1 MSLKKGTNSFH
12 SLTFKLT
19 LWYVGLFGTLSLA
32 VFLLLY
38 MSLSNDLY
46 HRVDKNLAREAQ
58 EFEGL
63 YLKHGRK
70 ALAEEFNREAHSEGI
85 NRIFFRLVNLNGQI
99 LASSNTKEWSELC
112 PGLKLPDFP
121 PQNKVSFETLVLG
134 ANRSGLRLLQTRTAD
149 GNVLQIGYA
158 LQENQALMAKYRR
171 TFADGLIIMVVCGG
185 VVGWFVARR
194 AMSGVERVTRTA
206 QTISQGNLSMRVPLG
221 REGAEIRRLALAFNE
236 MLEKIS
242 ALIRELRDVINNI
255 AHDLRSPL
263 TRIRGI
269 IETTLTSKP
278 DLPAYREMA
287 SSVAEETD
295 RLVSMINT
303 MLEIAQTEA
312 GLAELSKSPV
322 DARAI
327 ITDAFEL
334 FEPVA
339 EDKRIIL
346 EMDLPSEPLQILAD
360 VPRLQRAVAN
370 LLDNAI
376 KYTPEGGKVVLSA
389 RKENSRI
396 VISIV
401 DTGLGISETDLPHLF
416 DRFYR
421 GDKSRSQPGSGLGLS
436 LAKALVE
443 AHGGKINVSS
453 TPGKGAIFTIALPP
467 H

>member
-1 MSLKKGTNSFH
+1 LH

-19 LWYVGLFGTLSLA
+19 LWYVGLFGALSLA
-32 VFLLLY
+32 VFILLY
-38 MSLSNDLY
+38 VTLSNNLY
-46 HRVDKNLAREAQ
+46 HRVDENLAREAQ

-85 NRIFFRLVNLNGQI
+85 NRIFFRLVSPDGQI
-99 LASSNTKEWSELC
+99 LVSSNTTQW
-112 PGLKLPDFP
+112 
-121 PQNKVSFETLVLG
+121 
-134 ANRSGLRLLQTRTAD
+134 SGLHSRLKSPNLSPQDKVLFRTLALEVNHRRFRLLQKRLTDA
-149 GNVLQIGYA
+149 NVLQIGYA
-158 LQENQALMAKYRR
+158 LQKNEALMAKYRR
-171 TFADGLIIMVVCGG
+171 VFAGTLIIMVVCGG
-185 VVGWFVARR
+185 IVGWFVARR
-194 AMSGVERVTRTA
+194 AMSGVERVTRAA
-206 QTISQGNLSMRVPLG
+206 QSISRGDLSMRVPLG

-242 ALIRELRDVINNI
+242 ALIKELQDVTNNI

-269 IETTLTSKP
+269 IETTLTGKP

-287 SSVAEETD
+287 SSVSEETD
-295 RLVSMINT
+295 RLINMINT

-312 GLAELSKSPV
+312 GLAKLSKSPV

-327 ITDAFEL
+327 ITDASEL

-339 EDKRIIL
+339 QDKKIIL
-346 EMDLPSEPLQILAD
+346 EVDLPAQPLEIIAD

-389 RKENSRI
+389 RERNSTA
-396 VISIV
+396 VISV
-401 DTGLGISETDLPHLF
+401 ADTGIGILEADFPYLF

-443 AHGGKINVSS
+443 AHGGRIYVSS
-453 TPGKGAIFTIALPP
+453 TQGKGVTFTISLPL
-467 H
+467 HSTS